1 MIAKVCKELQEK
13 RDVRGNL
20 IILKE
25 QLKEVDGKEEVLQ
38 WERQT
43 QSLQSFLSAED
54 AKIRKNAA
62 LALGLIGDED
72 SVDAIFEA
80 YEKEDRLFVKSSYLT
95 AMLSLDCRKYSERL
109 HEHYRRLCALVCSE
123 EEKKH
128 IRDEQKAMEELLFK
142 LDGGKRHKFSGYDQE
157 SEVILTTN
165 PAYRE
170 ITARQIKSARPVL
183 IPAGVKVKTPDVREL
198 LAIRTFREMLFL
210 TNANKHVEDTPEQIA
225 KELLES
231 GLLEWIAARHEGEP
245 PFYFRIERKKRMG
258 EDTSDFIHRL
268 ARCIEEMSGR
278 KLLNSTEHYE
288 VEIRL
293 NQNKDGTTFPCV
305 KLYTIP
311 MRRFSYRRRAVSTS
325 MHPSVAALLMQ
336 LAKPCLREGA
346 QVLDPFC
353 GVGTMLVE
361 RDLLVPA
368 GDMYGTDIFGEAIT
382 GARENAKAAG
392 MNINYIHRDA
402 FDFTHKY
409 LFDEIVTDMP
419 DRGKKTREEQDR
431 FYGQFFEK
439 AAELLK
445 AGGVM
450 VMYSDENGFVKKHLR
465 LRSDFYL
472 RKEYCIR
479 EKEGYYLF
487 IIGFKG

>member
-1 MIAKVCKELQEK
+1 MITKICKELQEK
-13 RDVRGNL
+13 KDVRGNL

-25 QLKEVDGKEEVLQ
+25 QLKEVDGREEVLQ
-38 WERQT
+38 WERET
-43 QSLQSFLSAED
+43 RSLQSFLRAED

-62 LALGLIGDED
+62 LVLGWIGDED
-72 SVDAIFEA
+72 SVDAIYEA

-95 AMLSLDCRKYSERL
+95 AMLSLDCGKYSEKL
-109 HEHYRRLCALVCSE
+109 HEHYRRLCTLVCSE

-128 IRDEQKAMEELLFK
+128 IKNEQKAMEELLFK
-142 LDGGKRHKFSGYDQE
+142 LDGGKRHKFNGYEQD

-183 IPAGVKVKTPDVREL
+183 IPAGVKVKTSDIREL

-210 TNANKHVEDTPEQIA
+210 TNANKHVEDTPERIA
-225 KELLES
+225 EELLES

-245 PFYFRIERKKRMG
+245 PFYFRIERKKRAG

-268 ARCIEEMSGR
+268 ARCIEEMSER

-305 KLYTIP
+305 KLFTIP

-368 GDMYGTDIFGEAIT
+368 GDMYGMDIFGEAIV

-419 DRGKKTREEQDR
+419 VRGKKSREEQDR
-431 FYGQFFEK
+431 FYDRFFDK

-445 AGGVM
+445 AGGVL
-450 VMYSDENGFVKKHLR
+450 VMYSDEIGFVKKYLR